1 MIETLVLVSAV
12 PGDVASGIG
21 GVVVL
26 AGGAM
31 WRRIIALEQQSRID
45 NQAHWES
52 TAEMYHAAMQKTQS
66 ELDYYRKKDRT

>member
-1 MIETLVLVSAV
+1 
-12 PGDVASGIG
+12 
-21 GVVVL
+21 
-26 AGGAM
+26 M